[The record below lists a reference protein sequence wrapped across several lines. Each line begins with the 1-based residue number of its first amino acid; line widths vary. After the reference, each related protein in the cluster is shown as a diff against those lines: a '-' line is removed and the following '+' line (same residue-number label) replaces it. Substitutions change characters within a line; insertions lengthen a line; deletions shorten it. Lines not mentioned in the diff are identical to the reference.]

1 MKAEECVS
9 QSSELDRMIH
19 MYDKRN
25 TITSMIRLI
34 VFVAAVLLCVVGI
47 YNNHFLEFLGGAF
60 LGVLFISL
68 VVYHARVLETYNY
81 LTARK
86 DVVDRYKSR
95 FSEEWRTF
103 VDTGEEF
110 LKENSM
116 VERDLDIF
124 GKNSLYQFLNCG
136 NTPGGRKKL
145 AQALS
150 GEYRADIDKRA
161 AAIDELLDNDNF
173 VINFETLSRQMQK
186 TGNDTGSDYDKFIE
200 YCNDEKYK
208 LPTMF
213 NIIKWIGSVAFIAIM
228 VGTVLLKWSI
238 VYIVGAFLVLLGL
251 SWITS
256 SVTGRILN
264 PLHSFSKNL
273 QQYIYMF
280 DVISTSAFKSEM
292 LERIREDIRG
302 DMSAAKGLKKIN
314 AIIDCYNIR
323 YNHVVHALLSG
334 SLLWDFWLATAIEK
348 WKKTYG
354 KRIEIWIDT
363 VSTMEELIS
372 LSVVGRVRDYSFP
385 HVVDE
390 EKVTLKAVNAY
401 HPLIK
406 NGENLAVKNSIDVT
420 ENTIIITGSNMSGKT
435 TFLRTLGINLILAY
449 AGAPVCADSLDA
461 SYMKIF
467 TSMRVVDDVS
477 NGISTFYAE
486 ILRIKN
492 MVEYSKENKNML
504 CLIDE
509 IFKGTNSADRIIG
522 AKAVI
527 KNLEVPNCISFVSTH
542 DFELCDMADENAK
555 VTNYHFQEYYEK
567 DELKFDYK
575 LRDGRCT
582 TTNAVNILKMAGIY
596 CD

>member
-1 MKAEECVS
+1 M
-9 QSSELDRMIH
+9 
-19 MYDKRN
+19 
-25 TITSMIRLI
+25 
-34 VFVAAVLLCVVGI
+34 
-47 YNNHFLEFLGGAF
+47 
-60 LGVLFISL
+60 
-68 VVYHARVLETYNY
+68 
-81 LTARK
+81 
-86 DVVDRYKSR
+86 
-95 FSEEWRTF
+95 
-103 VDTGEEF
+103 
-110 LKENSM
+110 
-116 VERDLDIF
+116 
-124 GKNSLYQFLNCG
+124 
-136 NTPGGRKKL
+136 
-145 AQALS
+145 
-150 GEYRADIDKRA
+150 
-161 AAIDELLDNDNF
+161 
-173 VINFETLSRQMQK
+173 
-186 TGNDTGSDYDKFIE
+186 
-200 YCNDEKYK
+200 
-208 LPTMF
+208 
-213 NIIKWIGSVAFIAIM
+213 
-228 VGTVLLKWSI
+228 
-238 VYIVGAFLVLLGL
+238 
-251 SWITS
+251 
-256 SVTGRILN
+256 
-264 PLHSFSKNL
+264 
-273 QQYIYMF
+273 
-280 DVISTSAFKSEM
+280 
-292 LERIREDIRG
+292 
-302 DMSAAKGLKKIN
+302 
-314 AIIDCYNIR
+314 
-323 YNHVVHALLSG
+323 VHALLSG